1 MGNKEGLQ
9 EEIKR
14 INKALGEDSKYK
26 CEKYYGDGYEIEKVW
41 SIHND

>member
-1 MGNKEGLQ
+1 MKNKEGLQ

-26 CEKYYGDGYEIEKVW
+26 CEESYGDGYFIYKV
-41 SIHND
+41 

>member
-26 CEKYYGDGYEIEKVW
+26 CYDDGDGYEIEKVW